1 MRRSVLTIALASLC
15 GLAVA
20 SAVSRG
26 PELAPALI
34 AQASDRAPASRVEGD
49 QAMDD
54 AVATAVIAAI
64 ERQFG
69 EDRVGVR
76 LDRVAVKP
84 ASIRDR
90 TVDGH
95 GRVQLGRDR
104 AWIPFRFEALYDT
117 ETTAVS
123 QPRLVL
129 GEAQPGNELAP
140 DSDIAQALAQRV
152 DRALGDEFAQQPF
165 DLVIDRVAT
174 SRAGERLVQVRGT
187 GTVDFGPEG
196 ATAARIDALY
206 DPVEARWLRVDY
218 ELGATANWDV
228 DAGAALAGR

>member
-1 MRRSVLTIALASLC
+1 MRRSVLSLALVSLC

-26 PELAPALI
+26 PHFAPALV
-34 AQASDRAPASRVEGD
+34 AQATERAPASRVEGD

-76 LDRVAVKP
+76 LDRVAVRP

-90 TVDGH
+90 SVDGH

-104 AWIPFRFEALYDT
+104 AWIPFQFEALYDT

-123 QPRLVL
+123 HPRLVL

-140 DSDIAQALAQRV
+140 DSDFAQALTQRV
-152 DRALGDEFAQQPF
+152 DRALGEEFAQQPF
-165 DLVIDRVAT
+165 ELVIDRVAT
-174 SRAGERLVQVRGT
+174 SNAGQRLVQVRGT
-187 GTVDFGPEG
+187 GTVDFGAEG
-196 ATAARIDALY
+196 ATAAQIDALY
-206 DPVEARWLRVDY
+206 DPVDGRWLRVDY
-218 ELGATANWDV
+218 ELGPTANWDV
-228 DAGAALAGR
+228 DPAAALAGR